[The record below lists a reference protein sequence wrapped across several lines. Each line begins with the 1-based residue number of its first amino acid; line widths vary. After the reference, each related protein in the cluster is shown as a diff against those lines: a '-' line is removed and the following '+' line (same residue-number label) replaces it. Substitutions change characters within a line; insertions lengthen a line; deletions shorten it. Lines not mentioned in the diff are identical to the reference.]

1 MGSKFNVE
9 IFAGGYVSRGHS
21 QGGPLWTERCNC
33 AVRKLSCWPLLS
45 KRISDPNIHY
55 TEPIRK
61 ISHKTV
67 RTKPDEKHAFQLVFS
82 SAKIYDISSQTK
94 NHSPVDLQII
104 VFKTFFENYSN
115 CASYCLHFRALLIGQ
130 VS

>member
-1 MGSKFNVE
+1 MAAELPSL
-9 IFAGGYVSRGHS
+9 
-21 QGGPLWTERCNC
+21 P
-33 AVRKLSCWPLLS
+33 RKVYTDVYFLE
-45 KRISDPNIHY
+45 KTQEDPRY
-55 TEPIRK
+55 SEPIRK

-104 VFKTFFENYSN
+104 IFKTFFENYSN